1 MTRAKKPAKVT
12 DLMPYIEKNEQCE
25 IGLDILQNLWRLIRK
40 IRSKNMESEGWD
52 ELIVEINRMIQLAK
66 RMELED
72 EFMQKMEKFKQII
85 SAIKDGRKDISKA
98 LEEVQQ
104 IHPTNQFLD
113 PA

>member
-1 MTRAKKPAKVT
+1 
-12 DLMPYIEKNEQCE
+12 
-25 IGLDILQNLWRLIRK
+25 
-40 IRSKNMESEGWD
+40 MESEGWD